1 MLYSVFQHNTTYS
14 ICKEAICSR
23 VTRNMQTAKKE
34 QKMKENKQNYLE
46 AQDLY
51 DQYKKSVED
60 GQCTERLGEM
70 FITLTNHILR
80 SPNFNRYPKEVK
92 EDLSGHAIVKLMKSL
107 KTVKLEF
114 TAQQIFN
121 FATRTV
127 YTAFLSELGRH
138 YKFENTKRAA
148 TRKYLESSPFIDV
161 RTREDMISEIDS
173 FEASLMEKKALRKK

>member
-1 MLYSVFQHNTTYS
+1 
-14 ICKEAICSR
+14 
-23 VTRNMQTAKKE
+23 MQTAKKE
-34 QKMKENKQNYLE
+34 QKMKENKRNYLE

-51 DQYKKSVED
+51 DEYKKSVED
-60 GQCTERLGEM
+60 GQCTDKLGEM
-70 FITLTNHILR
+70 FLTLTYHMLR

-92 EDLSGHAIVKLMKSL
+92 EDLQGHAIVKLMKSL

-114 TAQQIFN
+114 TPHQIFN
-121 FATRTV
+121 FATRSV

-138 YKFENTKRAA
+138 YKNENTKRAA

-161 RTREDMISEIDS
+161 RIRDQMISEIDS

>member
-1 MLYSVFQHNTTYS
+1 
-14 ICKEAICSR
+14 
-23 VTRNMQTAKKE
+23 
-34 QKMKENKQNYLE
+34 MKENKRNYLE
-46 AQDLY
+46 AQDFY

-107 KTVKLEF
+107 KTVKCDL
-114 TAQQIFN
+114 TSQQIFN

-138 YKFENTKRAA
+138 YKQENIKRAA
-148 TRKYLESSPFIDV
+148 TRKYLESSPYIDV
-161 RTREDMISEIDS
+161 RTREQMIDEIDQ
-173 FEASLMEKKALRKK
+173 FEAEIMEKKKATKERKMKKAAK

>member
-1 MLYSVFQHNTTYS
+1 
-14 ICKEAICSR
+14 
-23 VTRNMQTAKKE
+23 
-34 QKMKENKQNYLE
+34 MKENKQNYLE

-60 GQCTERLGEM
+60 GQCTDKLGLM
-70 FITLTNHILR
+70 FITLTDHILR

-92 EDLSGHAIVKLMKSL
+92 EDLQGYALEKLMKSL

-114 TAQQIFN
+114 TPHQIFN
-121 FATRTV
+121 FATRAV
-127 YTAFLSELGRH
+127 YTAFLSELSRY
-138 YKFENTKRAA
+138 YKQENTKRAA

-161 RTREDMISEIDS
+161 RTREQMISEIDS